1 MIISDRDF
9 IQLSK
14 IKVNEAFSDGKIA
27 EMYEKCMENTLNTT
41 IKSDENGTFILTGD
55 IPAMWLR
62 DSVCQ
67 VRPFLLFAKEHQ
79 QIQEMLVGLVKRQMT
94 LIMVD
99 PYANAFNQ
107 EANSNGHQDD
117 HTKMGPMIWER
128 KYEIDSLCYPIQL
141 SYLVW
146 KITGRTEQFDDTFLE
161 AVKEIVS
168 LWKVEQYHEEK
179 SDYLFERDTE
189 VQTDTLVR
197 NGKGTKTTYTGMTWS
212 GFRPSDDACTYG
224 YLVPSNMFAEVVLG
238 YLEEILSAFYNQ
250 SELLQSIRILK
261 EEIHQGIQEYAI
273 VKHPEFGAI
282 YAYEVDG
289 YGNTLF
295 MDDANVPSL
304 MSLPLLNYCQKDDPI
319 YLNTRKFIL
328 SSSNPFFFK
337 GKEANG
343 VGSPHTP
350 HNYVWPIALSVQGL
364 TSKYE
369 SEKREIINTLV
380 RTDAGKGL
388 MHESFDVNNA
398 HDYTREWF
406 SWANMMFCELVL
418 DVAGVKLENIIENG
432 KVLCLQK

>member
-1 MIISDRDF
+1 MIIRDRDF
-9 IQLSK
+9 IKQSK
-14 IKVNEAFSDGKIA
+14 MKVVEAFSDKKIA

-41 IKSDENGTFILTGD
+41 IRFDENGTFILTGD

-67 VRPFLLFAKEHQ
+67 IRPFLLFAKDHKE
-79 QIQEMLVGLVKRQMT
+79 IQEMLVGLVKRQMQ
-94 LIMVD
+94 LIKID

-107 EANSNGHQDD
+107 EANSHGHQDD
-117 HTKMGPMIWER
+117 KTKMGPIIWER

-141 SYLVW
+141 SYLLW
-146 KITGRTEQFDDTFLE
+146 KIANRTEQFNVEFLE
-161 AVKEIVS
+161 AVKEIIS
-168 LWKVEQYHEEK
+168 LWKMEQHHEEM
-179 SDYLFERDTE
+179 SEYLFERDTD
-189 VQTDTLVR
+189 VLTDTLVR
-197 NGKGTKTTYTGMTWS
+197 KGKGAETRYTGLTWS

-224 YLVPSNMFAEVVLG
+224 YLVPSNMFAVVALG
-238 YLEEILSAFYNQ
+238 YLEEIIAEFYDEV
-250 SELLQSIRILK
+250 ELLDNIKKLK
-261 EEIHQGIQEYAI
+261 EEIQQGIQEFAI
-273 VKHPEFGAI
+273 TEHTEFGEI

-289 YGNTLF
+289 YGNQLL

-304 MSLPLLNYCQKDDPI
+304 ISLPLLNYCKKDDPV
-319 YLNTRKFIL
+319 YLNTREFIL

-364 TSKYE
+364 TSNYE
-369 SEKREIINTLV
+369 AEKREIINTLV

-388 MHESFDVNNA
+388 MHESFNVDNSQE
-398 HDYTREWF
+398 YTREWF

-418 DVAGVKLENIIENG
+418 DVAGVKLENVIDNG
-432 KVLCLQK
+432 TALCHQK